1 MMSATIL
8 IVDDDQTL
16 TEMLTKV
23 FAPLGYDLLTA
34 YNGKEGLK
42 SAYQNHPDL
51 IILDIMMP
59 EMDGFEMCKRLRKM
73 SDVPILMLTAK
84 TSEMDVVKG
93 LELGADD
100 YVKKPF
106 NVRELRS
113 RIETLLRRKAGRG
126 NVYDDGVL
134 HIDLKKRLVF
144 RKDQL
149 IPLTPTE
156 YRLLACLVEHRNQT
170 LTRQD
175 LLERVWG
182 QGYEDAFSILSTY
195 IHYLREKLEENPD
208 SPEYICTIRGKGY
221 RFVANPE
228 KK

>member
-1 MMSATIL
+1 MIAH
-8 IVDDDQTL
+8 DG
-16 TEMLTKV
+16 KV
-23 FAPLGYDLLTA
+23 
-34 YNGKEGLK
+34 GLK

-73 SDVPILMLTAK
+73 SEVPILMLTAK
-84 TSEMDVVKG
+84 TSEIDVVKG

-106 NVRELRS
+106 NFRELQS
-113 RIETLLRRKAGRG
+113 RVETLLRKKTGRE

-134 HIDLKKRLVF
+134 HIDLKRRMIF
-144 RKDQL
+144 RKDKL
-149 IPLTPTE
+149 IPLTSTE

-170 LTRQD
+170 LARQD
-175 LLERVWG
+175 LLEKVWG
-182 QGYEDAFSILSTY
+182 QGYEGAFSLLSNY
-195 IHYLREKLEENPD
+195 IHYLREKLENDPD

-221 RFVANPE
+221 RFVAKPE
-228 KK
+228 KKQKR